1 MLAERSTR
9 SRFAPRRRN
18 STTRRS
24 ASMAVIDAHAH
35 IYPNKIAS
43 RAVDAVGDFYLIDI
57 EDACSAAD
65 KPELQRLAD
74 QYIPDWTKLDWA
86 EL

>member
-43 RAVDAVGDFYLIDI
+43 RAVDAVGDFYLIDMFG
-57 EDACSAAD
+57 EGTVEHLLSAQHG
-65 KPELQRLAD
+65 ERNW
-74 QYIPDWTKLDWA
+74 DWHRKMQQL
-86 EL
+86 EKS

>member
-35 IYPNKIAS
+35 IYPDKIAS
-43 RAVDAVGDFYLIDI
+43 RAVDAVGDFYLIDMFG
-57 EDACSAAD
+57 EGTVEHLLSAQQIGRASCR
-65 KPELQRLAD
+65 KEC
-74 QYIPDWTKLDWA
+74 
-86 EL
+86 

>member
-1 MLAERSTR
+1 MDVAI
-9 SRFAPRRRN
+9 AN
-18 STTRRS
+18 SQS
-24 ASMAVIDAHAH
+24 PVLSDL
-35 IYPNKIAS
+35 IAS
-43 RAVDAVGDFYLIDI
+43 CR
-57 EDACSAAD
+57 DACSAAD